1 MAGNPDGPIAILY
14 EHPDWFRPLF
24 AELDRRAIPYVT
36 LDVTAHWFDPD
47 SVDIPYSL
55 LFNRASPSAF
65 LRGNAQSIFYTLDLV
80 RYFERAGV
88 AVVNGS
94 AVYQNELS
102 KALQLGV
109 LRELGLPFPRSRVI
123 NSPLVAA
130 KAADGL
136 RYPIV
141 VKANIGGSGAGI
153 TRYATAEDLARGIA
167 EGSVQLGIDDT
178 ALVQEFV
185 PYRGGHITRVE
196 TLNSEYLYGIN
207 VYPAD
212 DSFNLCPA
220 DVCQTTAGEEL
231 ARAACALDAPKNG
244 MRVEAYTPPR
254 DIIEQV
260 ELIARTVRLDVGGIE
275 YFVDDRDGQHYFY
288 DINALSNFV
297 ADAPRVIG
305 FDPFEKL
312 VDYLV
317 ARRGAG
323 TEAVVAE
330 EAGV

>member
-1 MAGNPDGPIAILY
+1 MAGNPGGPIAIFY

-24 AELDRRAIPYVT
+24 AELDRRGIPYVT
-36 LDVTAHWFDPD
+36 LDAAAHWFDPD
-47 SVDIPYSL
+47 SADIPYSL
-55 LFNRASPSAF
+55 VFNRTSPSAF
-65 LRGNAQSIFYTLDLV
+65 LRGNGQSIFYTHDLV
-80 RYFERAGV
+80 RYFERNGV
-88 AVVNGS
+88 PVVNGG
-94 AVYQNELS
+94 AAYQTETS

-109 LRELGLPFPRSRVI
+109 LRELGLPFPKSRVI
-123 NSPLVAA
+123 NSAAVATQ
-130 KAADGL
+130 AARGL

-153 TRYATAEDLARGIA
+153 TRYASAEDLARGVA
-167 EGSVQLGIDDT
+167 EGSVRLGIDDI

-185 PYRGGHITRVE
+185 PYRGSHITRVE
-196 TLNSEYLYGIN
+196 TLGGEYLYGIN

-231 ARAACALDAPKNG
+231 TRAACALDAPKNG
-244 MRVEAYTPPR
+244 MRVEEYTPPR
-254 DIIEQV
+254 EIIEQV

-317 ARRGAG
+317 ARREAG
-323 TEAVVAE
+323 SEAVTVR
-330 EAGV
+330 AGA